1 MSKFEWMELETLSNE
16 IAHSQSRLDAA
27 RTTKNHGLV
36 RLLQREIAETAERRA
51 RVLADITKGLGVA
64 GSARSDR
71 IPVPV
76 QKSEPREAECGQQR
90 HEQVEALTGT
100 GLASLEPVPSPSTT
114 EGVATVWEKLTRA
127 DVEHAKRGIANRRS
141 EILARHAEELKALDA
156 EQSEIDV
163 IERAI
168 DAFVSKSK
176 IGGGAEI
183 VPFDTERS
191 SNSQAS

>member
-1 MSKFEWMELETLSNE
+1 M
-16 IAHSQSRLDAA
+16 
-27 RTTKNHGLV
+27 
-36 RLLQREIAETAERRA
+36 
-51 RVLADITKGLGVA
+51 
-64 GSARSDR
+64 
-71 IPVPV
+71 
-76 QKSEPREAECGQQR
+76 
-90 HEQVEALTGT
+90 
-100 GLASLEPVPSPSTT
+100 
-114 EGVATVWEKLTRA
+114 WEKLTRA

-168 DAFVSKSK
+168 DAFVSKFK

-191 SNSQAS
+191 SHSQAS